1 MRSPPSDDADLDYK
15 KPTHPANESPRPS
28 QQTHSLK
35 RIVAH
40 YGPLTADH
48 PAFIGSTFNV
58 LVEWDNRR
66 YSTEALED
74 VIDRDILSVL
84 QYSNDCSLFDD
95 SRWRRHFPE
104 HIRRQI
110 PRVLQSN
117 ASRHD
122 LDHCRATA
130 TAVRKSFEACLDYRA
145 DDSCRTLRDG
155 VCEIFVGALYDFLLG
170 SCWQ

>member
-1 MRSPPSDDADLDYK
+1 MRAPSSDDADVDCK
-15 KPTHPANESPRPS
+15 KPKHPVNQGPQPY
-28 QQTHSLK
+28 QQIHSLK

-48 PAFIGSTFNV
+48 PAFIGSTFNL

-74 VIDRDILSVL
+74 VIDRDILPVL

-95 SRWRRHFPE
+95 SRWSSHFPA

-110 PRVLQSN
+110 PRVLSPIQTN

-122 LDHCRATA
+122 LDHCRAVA
-130 TAVRKSFEACLDYRA
+130 TAVRRSFEACLDYRA

-155 VCEIFVGALYDFLLG
+155 VCEIFVGAL
-170 SCWQ
+170 